1 MDAGGLVGLLARG
14 CGAICCTCG
23 GQLISSCPEDA
34 TAVCMRSVCVA
45 IPTTHPLPVLSA
57 PPEQMYEP
65 LADRSDA
72 AVRKNTLMVLTHL
85 ILNDMMKARAW
96 PS

>member
-1 MDAGGLVGLLARG
+1 M
-14 CGAICCTCG
+14 
-23 GQLISSCPEDA
+23 
-34 TAVCMRSVCVA
+34 
-45 IPTTHPLPVLSA
+45 IPTTHPPPALSA